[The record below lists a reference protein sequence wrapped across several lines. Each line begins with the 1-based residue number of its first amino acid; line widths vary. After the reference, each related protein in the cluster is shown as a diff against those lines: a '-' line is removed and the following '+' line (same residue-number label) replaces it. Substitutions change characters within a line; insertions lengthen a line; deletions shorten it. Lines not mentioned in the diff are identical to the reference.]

1 MKALVAAKLRVK
13 YRWCMCKEQ
22 VGITVW
28 WASDHR
34 NYCTCLNWLRLTLFN
49 ATVMCG
55 QVESEKINTNIA
67 RDGEWIPWSSGFL
80 EWRGEDYWLKGEEL
94 FCFFSHCFE

>member
-1 MKALVAAKLRVK
+1 MKALVVAKLRVK

-34 NYCTCLNWLRLTLFN
+34 NYCTCLNWLRLSLFN
-49 ATVMCG
+49 ATVMCLWT
-55 QVESEKINTNIA
+55 S
-67 RDGEWIPWSSGFL
+67 
-80 EWRGEDYWLKGEEL
+80 
-94 FCFFSHCFE
+94 